1 MADIRRLEPGEF
13 LFHQGAPSRE
23 IFVLRKGEV
32 EVVLETAAGPIR
44 LLRVGSGQLVGE
56 LGLLEGTTRTATVKA
71 LVETEV
77 LAIDGERFRRHL
89 KESPEVVQL
98 VVKALAQRLRNT
110 NGLLQVAAERVTRLM
125 DANREMGAE
134 LQQLLRDLDLAPP
147 EPSPVPGESEPAPKD
162 G

>member
-23 IFVLRKGEV
+23 IFVLRKG

-71 LVETEV
+71 LGETEV

-134 LQQLLRDLDLAPP
+134 FQQLLRDLDLAPP
-147 EPSPVPGESEPAPKD
+147 EPSTVPGESEPAPKD